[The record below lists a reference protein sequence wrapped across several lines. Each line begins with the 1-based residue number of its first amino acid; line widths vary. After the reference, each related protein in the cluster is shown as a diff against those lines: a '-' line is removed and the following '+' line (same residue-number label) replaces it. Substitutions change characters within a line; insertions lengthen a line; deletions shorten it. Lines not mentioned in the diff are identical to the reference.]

1 MKFELDE
8 EVYNEI
14 EKIVKENSKYRFKI
28 FGSRAKDT
36 YKNTSDIDIA
46 VFESV

>member
-1 MKFELDE
+1 MKFGLDE

-28 FGSRAKDT
+28 FGQEQKT
-36 YKNTSDIDIA
+36 HIKIHQILT
-46 VFESV
+46 